1 MLNRIETTAGQGFIA
16 TGGDDDDDNHDDKR
30 RVHISG
36 KYLAYRMR
44 GKGKVARA
52 IVGARLIKQG
62 LGISQL
68 TNKQAAALLEV
79 NASYLNAAINL
90 TPQEELAALQ
100 ANRLPLTRADLERTV
115 ARAGVEQT
123 WDVLVNNHLD

>member
-1 MLNRIETTAGQGFIA
+1 MLNRTQTTAFQGCTA
-16 TGGDDDDDNHDDKR
+16 AAGGGYDNHDDKR

-36 KYLAYRMR
+36 KSLAYRMR

-68 TNKQAAALLEV
+68 TNKQAAAILEV
-79 NASYLNAAINL
+79 NTSYLNTAISL
-90 TPQEELAALQ
+90 TPEEEMAALKVGHFQ
-100 ANRLPLTRADLERTV
+100 PARADVERLV

-123 WDVLVNNHLD
+123 WDVLITNHLD